1 MNKRRNLIFTLVRAV
16 LAIGIALLVAMALIF
31 LCSDK
36 NGFVARLVDTFK
48 TMRYMLISPLF
59 RSNGSFSVKGL
70 TDVLA
75 LTVPIMFT
83 GLATTVMFSA
93 KQFNLGAEGG
103 IMLSAFT
110 AGVIAVYAPLPA
122 IVLPVVAVIGA
133 CVVTAAMMLIPAV
146 LKAKYN
152 VSEMVNSL
160 MLNYVIMYVIKY
172 LMNTYLC
179 DTTRGSVQTLPYQP
193 QATFAPLI
201 NNGSKLSYG
210 FIIGLFM
217 SVLIWLFMYRT
228 KWGYGVRMI
237 GINQKFSQYS
247 GINVAKAVIICQVIG
262 GVLAGMG
269 GAVEQLGRY
278 QAYDWMALTGH
289 GWTGITVAILANNNP
304 IFVPLAAFFMSY
316 LDKGCQLMTTHSPV
330 PAQLINI
337 IQAVIFL
344 FFAARKF
351 LARYRQRLVVKTA
364 REDQA
369 AMERAA
375 AGLAG
380 LGSKQAADGRSDVEV
395 K

>member
-1 MNKRRNLIFTLVRAV
+1 MNKHRNLIFTMVRTIV
-16 LAIGIALLVAMALIF
+16 AIGIALLVAMALIF
-31 LCSDK
+31 VCSEQS
-36 NGFVARLVDTFK
+36 GFVAKLQDTFQ
-48 TMRYMLISPLF
+48 TMRYLLIAPLF
-59 RSNGSFSVKGL
+59 RNNGSISLKNL

-75 LTVPIMFT
+75 LMVPIMFT

-103 IMLSAFT
+103 IMLGAFT
-110 AGVIAVYAPLPA
+110 AGLIAVYVPLPPLLLPLLA
-122 IVLPVVAVIGA
+122 IVCA
-133 CVVTAAMMLIPAV
+133 CISSALMMMIPAV

-160 MLNYVIMYVIKY
+160 MLNYVVMYIIKY
-172 LMNTYLC
+172 LMNSYLN
-179 DTTRGSVQTLPYQP
+179 DTNRGSVQTLPYQP
-193 QATFAPLI
+193 QALFPPLI

-210 FIIGLFM
+210 FIIGLLM
-217 SVLIWLFMYRT
+217 AVVIWLFMYRT
-228 KWGYGVRMI
+228 KWGYSIRMI
-237 GINQKFSQYS
+237 GINQKFAKYS
-247 GINVAKAVIICQVIG
+247 GINVALAIVLCQVIG

-316 LDKGCQLMTTHSPV
+316 LDKGCQLMTTHSTV

-344 FFAARKF
+344 FFAAKKF
-351 LARYRQRLVVKTA
+351 LARFRQRLVVKTA
-364 REDQA
+364 KEDQA
-369 AMERAA
+369 EIER
-375 AGLAG
+375 
-380 LGSKQAADGRSDVEV
+380 RSDKKESTDKQTAEV